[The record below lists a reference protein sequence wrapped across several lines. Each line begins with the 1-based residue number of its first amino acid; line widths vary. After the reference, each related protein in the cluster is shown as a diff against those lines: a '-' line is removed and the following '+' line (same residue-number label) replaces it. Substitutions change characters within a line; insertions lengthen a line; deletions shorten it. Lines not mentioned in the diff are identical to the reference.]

1 MFRLRIWTRSFDEVG
16 TILRPTAG
24 ELLDVG
30 KKLQKDHGAFF
41 RLEYVGEGVICT
53 ECGKTMRSVEEGP
66 KAPKR
71 RLTRANAHD
80 RL

>member
-16 TILRPTAG
+16 TVVRPTAG
-24 ELLDVG
+24 ELLDIG
-30 KKLQKDHGAFF
+30 KGLQESHGAYY

-53 ECGKTMRSVEEGP
+53 ECGKM
-66 KAPKR
+66 
-71 RLTRANAHD
+71 LTQANAHD

>member
-1 MFRLRIWTRSFDEVG
+1 MFPLRIWTRSFDEVG
-16 TILRPTAG
+16 TVVRPTAG
-24 ELLDVG
+24 ELLDIG
-30 KKLQKDHGAFF
+30 KGLQESHGAYY

-53 ECGKTMRSVEEGP
+53 ESGKTMRSVEEGP

-71 RLTRANAHD
+71 RLTQANAHD

>member
-16 TILRPTAG
+16 TVVRPTAG

-53 ECGKTMRSVEEGP
+53 
-66 KAPKR
+66 
-71 RLTRANAHD
+71 
-80 RL
+80 